1 MKSQTGTD
9 FFWQA
14 GRGGCLKKDIE
25 NDHFESEIGSRAALP
40 LKRLSTASL
49 LVCCGC
55 KDKGT
60 YLFCKK
66 SVFLLNYDLNKKQE
80 TLIRITPTKLKSP
93 HCLTN

>member
-25 NDHFESEIGSRAALP
+25 TDHFESEIGSRAALP

-55 KDKGT
+55 KAKGT

-66 SVFLLNYDLNKKQE
+66 SVFFLNYDLNKKQE